1 MKQTQTKADAAPASG
16 QHTPGQWS
24 TGAVMTRVEVLP
36 NGWNMPVCI
45 ADCHAKNAPK
55 SESERVA
62 NAKLIA
68 QAPQLRQDRADLL
81 AALARSAR
89 NFADI
94 LDNHPAVWP
103 AKGRKDALTPEER
116 ACRDKIDG
124 FKTEARAA
132 LARAER
138 GEG

>member
-1 MKQTQTKADAAPASG
+1 MKQTQTKADAAPAKG
-16 QHTPGQWS
+16 QHTPGPWY
-24 TGAVMTRVEVLP
+24 TRHGQVSSENSAHGCTIANCNRTAKGIPDAEVE
-36 NGWNMPVCI
+36 
-45 ADCHAKNAPK
+45 
-55 SESERVA
+55 A
-62 NAKLIA
+62 NARLIA
-68 QAPQLRQDRADLL
+68 FAPDLL

-103 AKGRKDALTPEER
+103 AKGRTWALTPEEWAWR
-116 ACRDKIDG
+116 EKIAG

-138 GEG
+138 GQE